1 MADEFNADA
10 GSKTKLLNDVSSLLQ
25 TLIPKFE
32 KIDNSSKSIG
42 SNIKSWLGG
51 LGGLS
56 GGSASSPGMAIANA
70 QGTYSGGFGSGAAGV
85 ASLAGNIVGSGISA
99 AVGVLSSAAT
109 AMPTVQQAVSSQL
122 LTSQA
127 KFSGMQGNV
136 NATVKSLMGMGT
148 TNSSTDVQQ
157 AIALG
162 TASGVLPGL
171 PGYNSQIMPGT
182 MQLSNL
188 TGSAT
193 SAMQATAALNTG
205 QSVNTLRMMGINVR
219 GANGAERNP
228 AAIFK
233 DIYNFAV
240 AQSGGRLNASNI
252 AIALQP
258 GNGLA
263 NLLDAAAAGDQTLRQ
278 ALQTAALQFSKGGDL
293 SKASLTQTG
302 QLTAAVNSQSALNQS
317 QFGLLAASQTPEA
330 TGFIEANRLLGRA
343 TDALT
348 KLVSSNSVAAAA
360 LKQLAK
366 GETLLNNPVG
376 KGAAGALASI
386 AGFGIKAL
394 GAIGGFIAGEVVDP
408 LGGGIVGAGLGYTGA
423 SALVGGSGLGQK
435 SSAGLGQGA
444 SVSPQTSGIQSAGA
458 ANLVISTGLS
468 LQGIPYSWGG
478 GSIGGPTTG
487 TNQGSNTVGFDC
499 SSFVQY
505 AFAKVGVMLPRTTY
519 AQINCGVAVTPTD
532 AQPGDLLFF
541 GNPQAPDHVAIYM
554 GNNKM
559 IEAPHTGDV
568 IKTTSVNLNGV
579 SAVRRVI
586 NGATGTSINGN
597 LLKKGGH
604 RSVTTMAGNLSGLL
618 QGMVGNSFSGGSINM
633 NDLLGYD
640 PNQAMSGGVSASGSG
655 LGQGSEK
662 STSYASGAMANS
674 YLYFNSKTGTLETSA
689 PNSGVSHNYG
699 GVTINVPV
707 PQGQPFDEQKLATL
721 IKKELLSINITSKV
735 ATK

>member
-1 MADEFNADA
+1 VAGEFNSDA
-10 GSKTKLLNDVSSLLQ
+10 GSKTKMLNDVFSLLQ
-25 TLIPKFE
+25 KISPEFD
-32 KIDNSSKSIG
+32 KIDNRSKSIG
-42 SNIKSWLGG
+42 SNIKNWLGG
-51 LGGLS
+51 LGGV
-56 GGSASSPGMAIANA
+56 GGAGGASSPGMAIANA
-70 QGTYSGGFGSGAAGV
+70 QGTYSTGFGSGGAGAAN
-85 ASLAGNIVGSGISA
+85 LVGSIAGAGISA
-99 AVGVLSSAAT
+99 AVGVAGSLAT

-148 TNSSTDVQQ
+148 TSSSTDVQQ

-162 TASGVLPGL
+162 TQNGVLPGL

-219 GANGAERNP
+219 GSNGAERNP
-228 AAIFK
+228 AAIFR

-240 AQSGGRLNASNI
+240 QQSGGRLNASNI

-263 NLLDAAAAGDQTLRQ
+263 NLLDAAAAGDQNLRQ
-278 ALQTAALQFSKGGDL
+278 SLQTAALQFSKGGDL
-293 SKASLTQTG
+293 TKASLTQTG
-302 QLTAAVNSQSALNQS
+302 QLTAAVNSQSTLNQK

-330 TGFIEANRLLGRA
+330 AGFVEANRLLGKA

-348 KLVSSNSVAAAA
+348 KLVSSNAVAAAA

-376 KGAAGALASI
+376 KGGAGALASI

-408 LGGGIVGAGLGYTGA
+408 FGGGIVGAGLGYTGA
-423 SALVGGSGLGQK
+423 SSLVGGSGLGQK

-444 SVSPQTSGIQSAGA
+444 SVSPQTSSIQSTGA

-468 LQGIPYSWGG
+468 LQGVPYSWGG

-487 TNQGSNTVGFDC
+487 TNQGNGTVGFDC

-505 AFAKVGVMLPRTTY
+505 AFARVGVMLPRTTY
-519 AQINCGVAVTPTD
+519 AQINCGTAITPTD

-541 GNPQAPDHVAIYM
+541 GNPQSPDHVAIYI
-554 GNNKM
+554 GNNRM
-559 IEAPHTGDV
+559 VEAPHTGDV
-568 IKTTSVNLNGV
+568 IKTTSINLKSV
-579 SAVRRVI
+579 SAARRVI
-586 NGATGTSINGN
+586 NGATGTAINSN
-597 LLKKGGH
+597 LLKGH
-604 RSVTTMAGNLSGLL
+604 RSPTTMAGNLSGLL
-618 QGMVGNSFSGGSINM
+618 KGMTGTTFSGGSLNM

-640 PNQAMSGGVSASGSG
+640 PNQAMTGGVSSGGGG
-655 LGQGSEK
+655 LGLGSDSSSS
-662 STSYASGAMANS
+662 STAANMAQS
-674 YLYFNSKTGTLETSA
+674 YLYFNAKTGILESSA
-689 PNSGVSHNYG
+689 PGSGISHNYG
-699 GVTINVPV
+699 GVTINIPV
-707 PQGQPFDEQKLATL
+707 PHGQQLDEKKLATL
-721 IKKELLSINITSKV
+721 IKKELLSINIQSKV

>member
-1 MADEFNADA
+1 MANEFNADA

-25 TLIPKFE
+25 SLIPKFE

-42 SNIKSWLGG
+42 SNIKGW

-56 GGSASSPGMAIANA
+56 GAGGGGSTPGMMIANA
-70 QGTYSGGFGSGAAGV
+70 QGTYSTGFGGGAAGA
-85 ASLAGNIVGSGISA
+85 ASLVGSIAGSGIA
-99 AVGVLSSAAT
+99 ATVGVLSSAAT

-148 TNSSTDVQQ
+148 TSSSTDVQQ

-162 TASGVLPGL
+162 TANGVLPGL

-188 TGSAT
+188 TGSAQ

-240 AQSGGRLNASNI
+240 SQSGGRLNASNI

-317 QFGLLAASQTPEA
+317 QFGLLAAAQKPEA
-330 TGFIEANRLLGRA
+330 TGFVEANRLLGRA

-348 KLVSSNSVAAAA
+348 KLVSSNAVAASA

-366 GETLLNNPVG
+366 GETILNNPVG
-376 KGAAGALASI
+376 KGAAGALASV

-394 GAIGGFIAGEVVDP
+394 GAIAGFVAGEFVDP

-444 SVSPQTSGIQSAGA
+444 SVSPQTSSIQSTGA

-478 GSIGGPTTG
+478 GSIGGPTVG
-487 TNQGSNTVGFDC
+487 TNQGNGTVGFDC

-519 AQINCGVAVTPTD
+519 AQINCGTAISPVD

-541 GNPQAPDHVAIYM
+541 GNPQAPDHVGIYI
-554 GNNKM
+554 GNNRM
-559 IEAPHTGDV
+559 VEAPHTGDV
-568 IKTTSVNLNGV
+568 IKTTSVNLKNV
-579 SAVRRVI
+579 SAARRVI
-586 NGATGTSINGN
+586 NGATGTAINSN
-597 LLKKGGH
+597 LLKGH
-604 RSVTTMAGNLSGLL
+604 RSPTTMAGNLSGLL
-618 QGMVGNSFSGGSINM
+618 KGMTGTTFSGGSISM

-640 PNQAMSGGVSASGSG
+640 ANQAMSGGVSSGGGG
-655 LGQGSEK
+655 LGQGADMPTAHSAA
-662 STSYASGAMANS
+662 TMAQS

-689 PNSGVSHNYG
+689 PSNGINHNYG

-707 PQGQPFDEQKLATL
+707 PQGQQLDEKKLATL
-721 IKKELLSINITSKV
+721 IKKELLSISIQSKV